1 MIVLQTF
8 IATLDPLLMLFLC
21 LLLGFILKKYN
32 ILPENAGT
40 VLSRLETYLLVPAV
54 SFATFTQYCTP
65 ASLSEN
71 APIVL
76 YACLAITLAVIIAI
90 CLSYAF
96 RVKDDY
102 KRNIYR
108 YALTFGNYG
117 FVGNAIV
124 PMILGGDEFL
134 YKYLLFTLPLSFVTY
149 LWGITILTPK
159 EHRRGS
165 IFKQILNVPL
175 VTLFIGAILGLT
187 GIGQKLPAFAVNTVD
202 SLKNCMGPI
211 AMILCGF
218 VIASYPFKSL
228 LSNVRVYIATL
239 LRLFI
244 LPAVIMLV
252 LYAFGARENVLV
264 YALFAFATPLGMN
277 TVVYPAAFGGDPKTG
292 AGMALIS
299 HTLCV
304 VSIPIMY
311 ALFQLVMKFI

>member
-1 MIVLQTF
+1 MLQTF

-21 LLLGFILKKYN
+21 LLLGFLLKKCN
-32 ILPENAGT
+32 LLPQNAGT
-40 VLSRLETYLLVPAV
+40 VLSKLETYLLVPAV
-54 SFATFTQYCTP
+54 SFSSFTQYCTP
-65 ASLSEN
+65 ASLMANSSL
-71 APIVL
+71 VL
-76 YACLAITLAVIIAI
+76 YACLGICFAVALAII
-90 CLSYAF
+90 LSYTF
-96 RVKDDY
+96 KLNDEY

-117 FVGNAIV
+117 FIGNTIV
-124 PMILGGDEFL
+124 PAILGGDEFL
-134 YKYLLFTLPLSFVTY
+134 YRYLLFTLPLSFVTY

-159 EHRRGS
+159 EKRTGN

-175 VTLFIGAILGLT
+175 ATLFAGAILGLT
-187 GIGQKLPAFAVNTVD
+187 GIGQHLPGFVNSTVT
-202 SLKNCMGPI
+202 SLKDCMGPI

-228 LSNVRVYIATL
+228 LCDVKVYIATL

-244 LPAVIMLV
+244 LPTVILLV
-252 LYAFGARENVLV
+252 LYLCGARENILV
-264 YALFAFATPLGMN
+264 YALFAFATPLGLN

-311 ALFQLVMKFI
+311 ALFQTIIKFL